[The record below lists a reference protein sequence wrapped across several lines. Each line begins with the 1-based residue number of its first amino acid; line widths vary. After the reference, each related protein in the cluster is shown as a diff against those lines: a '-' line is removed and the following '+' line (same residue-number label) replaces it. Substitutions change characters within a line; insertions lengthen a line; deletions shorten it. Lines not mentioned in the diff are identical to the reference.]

1 MPNNFEVIGSAHNI
15 SEIKVKKLQRCSK
28 IFISPIFKTS
38 KRKKFLSIVKFNLM
52 TLAQNLDFVALGGI
66 NTSNYKKLKL
76 TKIVGFASI
85 NWIKKNGL
93 KNIRPFLKFSLN

>member
-1 MPNNFEVIGSAHNI
+1 MCVVCLC
-15 SEIKVKKLQRCSK
+15 VKKRRK
-28 IFISPIFKTS
+28 ISFTRNPTKKTKKTS

-52 TLAQNLDFVALGGI
+52 TLTQNLDFVALGGI
-66 NTSNYKKLKL
+66 NKSNYKKLKL

-93 KNIRPFLKFSLN
+93 KNIRPF